1 MNDRDRL
8 EQLRALRDRLERL
21 PASRQ
26 RDQILRDVRC
36 RTVGIESGMRRTTV
50 PPLGGSSLEP
60 LNATRRP
67 RRTVPSSAVVGKRPR
82 ATAEPKTSASSG
94 SSIAGRAA
102 AIVPAAAPLREGVLL
117 FLDEDVI
124 ATESAGRGPVAPW
137 ARGLRG

>member
-36 RTVGIESGMRRTTV
+36 RTVGIESGMRRTTAH
-50 PPLGGSSLEP
+50 PLGDSSLQP
-60 LNATRRP
+60 LNATARP
-67 RRTVPSSAVVGKRPR
+67 RRTVPSSALVGKRPR
-82 ATAEPKTSASSG
+82 ATAKPKIAAPSG
-94 SSIAGRAA
+94 PSIAGPAA
-102 AIVPAAAPLREGVLL
+102 AIAPAAAPLREGVLL
-117 FLDEDVI
+117 FLDDDVI
-124 ATESAGRGPVAPW
+124 TTDSAGRGPVAPW